1 MAANERPVVKPTNQA
16 RAGESGRS
24 MRWVLGV
31 GIAAVAI
38 AFAGLWLGWF
48 G

>member
-1 MAANERPVVKPTNQA
+1 MAANERPIVKPTNQA
-16 RAGESGRS
+16 RAGVAGHNVV
-24 MRWVLGV
+24 WVLGV
-31 GIAAVAI
+31 GVAAVTI

>member
-1 MAANERPVVKPTNQA
+1 MAANEQPVVKTTNQA
-16 RAGESGRS
+16 RAGESGHS
-24 MRWVLGV
+24 VRWVLGL